1 MTGHELRS
9 AFLDF
14 FLERGHSIQP
24 SDSLVPNDP
33 TMLFTIA
40 GMVQFK
46 PRFLGS
52 VPLTFRRA
60 ATSQKCLRVND
71 LENVG
76 RTNRHFTFFEM
87 LGNFSFG
94 DYFKKEAIQ
103 WAWEFITERMNI
115 PTDNLWVTIYLDD
128 DEAFEIWNRDVGM
141 EEGRIVRLGMKD
153 NFWPPE
159 VIPGPCGPCSEI
171 FIDLGPERGCGKD
184 TCMPGCDCDRYFEF
198 WNLVFQQY
206 NRDEEGKLHELSM
219 QNIDTGMCLE
229 RLGMVVQK
237 TPTVYDTDLLK
248 PIIQHM
254 ADVTGVQYEAS
265 PDNNET
271 LKVLADHV
279 RCLTFAIS
287 DGVMPSNEG
296 RGYVLRRILRRG
308 ARYGSKIGMKEP
320 FIYRGVDKVVE
331 IMGSVYPEVV
341 EKRELVVRI
350 ILSEEE
356 RFQRTLE
363 QGLEMLDSITSRLKG
378 QGSSVIP
385 GKDAFELYDTYGF
398 PLDLTQ
404 NVAEEQSF
412 TVDESGFQKAME
424 EQRERGRASWAE
436 RGGYLVGRAS
446 IYDEILKEYGPTRF
460 DGYEQLALDAQ
471 VIAIVKD
478 DEMLSGAGVGDE
490 VEIVLDR
497 TPFYGEVG
505 GQVGDTGWLRRERR
519 DTACRVSTV
528 QVTDSVHLI
537 PDIIVH
543 KCKVLEGSISPGDAI
558 RAEVDAQRRQ
568 RIMANHTATHLL
580 QSALRQVLGAHVAQ
594 SGSLVAPDR
603 LRFDFNHYEAVSP
616 EDLKEVERLVNQRI
630 RENTPVTLSEMALQ
644 EAKDRGAI
652 ALFGEKYGDIVR
664 VVQLDDYSMELCG
677 GTHIEMT
684 GEIGTFKIISEG
696 SIAAGVRRI
705 EALTGEA
712 AYLYERQMEE
722 QLLEVADLLSAKPTE
737 VASRVESLLQQN
749 RDMERQIARLQQ
761 ERSLSQVDKLLDQVE
776 TVNSVKVLAA
786 SVKNVDRNGLRS
798 MLDNLKAK
806 MGSGVVVLGTVI
818 DGKAAFIAGVTED
831 LIKGKGLKAGNIVRE
846 VARIAGGSGGGR
858 PDMAQAGGRDPSKIA
873 ESLAVTSNIIAA
885 HLNVE
890 GKESN
895 VKREV

>member
-1 MTGHELRS
+1 MIGHELRS

-14 FLERGHSIQP
+14 FRERGHSIQP

-46 PRFLGS
+46 PHFMGS

-94 DYFKKEAIQ
+94 DYFKKEAIL
-103 WAWEFITERMNI
+103 WAWEFVTEEMNI
-115 PTDNLWVTIYLDD
+115 PTDDLWVSIYLDD
-128 DEAFEIWNRDVGM
+128 DEAFEIWNKDVGM

-171 FIDLGPERGCGKD
+171 FIDLGPERGCGED
-184 TCMPGCDCDRYFEF
+184 TCMPGCDCDRFFEF

-206 NRDEEGKLHELSM
+206 NRDEEGELHQLSM
-219 QNIDTGMCLE
+219 QNIDTGMCVE
-229 RLGMVVQK
+229 RLGLVVQN

-248 PIIQHM
+248 PIIQRM
-254 ADVTGVQYEAS
+254 ADLTGVEYGVALGGDQA
-265 PDNNET
+265 
-271 LKVLADHV
+271 LRVLADHV

-287 DGVMPSNEG
+287 DGIMPSNEG

-331 IMGSVYPEVV
+331 IMGGVYPELV
-341 EKRELVVRI
+341 EKQELATRI

-356 RFQRTLE
+356 RFQRTLD
-363 QGLEMLDSITSRLKG
+363 QGLEMLDSIISRLKV

-385 GKDAFELYDTYGF
+385 GKDAFDLYDTYGF

-404 NVAEEQSF
+404 NVAEEHDF
-412 TVDESGFQKAME
+412 TVDEAGFQKAME
-424 EQRERGRASWAE
+424 EQRERGRTAWVEHDIFVS
-436 RGGYLVGRAS
+436 GAS
-446 IYDEILKEYGPTRF
+446 IYDEILKECGPTEF
-460 DGYEQLALDAQ
+460 DGYEQLSLDAQ
-471 VIAIVKD
+471 VIAVVKD
-478 DEMLSGAGVGDE
+478 DELLSAAGEGDE
-490 VEIVLDR
+490 VEIILDK

-505 GQVGDTGWLRRERR
+505 GQVGDTGWLSKADAGRMPALPDGAEL
-519 DTACRVSTV
+519 RVM
-528 QVTDSVHLI
+528 DSVHPI
-537 PDIIVH
+537 PDIIAH
-543 KCKVLEGSISPGDAI
+543 KCKVIEGGISPGDAV
-558 RAEVDAQRRQ
+558 RAEVDGDRRQ
-568 RIMANHTATHLL
+568 RIAANHTATHVL
-580 QSALRQVLGAHVAQ
+580 QSALRQVLGGHVAQ

-616 EDLKEVERLVNQRI
+616 EELKEVERLANQRI
-630 RENTPVTLSEMALQ
+630 RENTPVTLAEMTLQ
-644 EAKDRGAI
+644 EAKDRGAT
-652 ALFGEKYGDIVR
+652 ALFGEKYGDVVR

-677 GTHIEMT
+677 GTHLRAT
-684 GEIGTFKIISEG
+684 GEIGDFKIISEG
-696 SIAAGVRRI
+696 SIAAGVRRV

-712 AYLYERQMEE
+712 AYLYEREIEE
-722 QLLEVADLLSAKPTE
+722 QLMNAADLLQVKPTE
-737 VASRVESLLQQN
+737 VVSRIESVIQQN
-749 RDMERQIARLQQ
+749 RELERKIAQFQQ
-761 ERSLSQVDKLLDQVE
+761 ERAISQVDRLLDRVK
-776 TVNSVKVLAA
+776 TMNGVKVLAT
-786 SVKNVDRNGLRS
+786 SVENVDRNGLRS
-798 MLDNLKAK
+798 MLDNLKVK
-806 MGSGVVVLGTVI
+806 MGSGVIMLGTII

-831 LIKGKGLKAGNIVRE
+831 LIREKGLEAGDIVRE

-858 PDMAQAGGRDPSKIA
+858 PDMAQAGGKDPSKMA
-873 ESLAVTSNIIAA
+873 EALGATLNIVAAQLSASDTS
-885 HLNVE
+885 
-890 GKESN
+890 
-895 VKREV
+895 